1 MLRYPLLLLWLIMA
15 APVLAQPAPEPPA
28 KADAGEPAPKP
39 QPPSADAGTVP
50 SPGPAAGAA
59 SAPGTTDDAPKA
71 DSTATAQKKPEP
83 GTPEAK
89 AQAAWHFQAA
99 KAAFLARRLDE
110 ALAELNAVMD
120 LDPQPVVMFNI
131 ARIHEEKGENDK
143 AVEWYLRALRSGL
156 SGEMA
161 AGATARAEV
170 LSRIQAAK
178 AEEARQR
185 GEISI
190 ELDQAEAKV
199 YVDSVYVGQG
209 ALRGYLAPPGKH
221 VISIDHPSFE
231 KWTREVELAGGQ
243 KLVVS
248 VALAPLPQVG
258 FISVRSEVPGAT
270 LAVDGQPLGLLPV
283 ERLQLSP
290 GRHRISVQAERFNPY
305 GTELDVRLNES
316 TVINVA
322 LTPMESAGKLL
333 VESDPEGASVEVDG
347 KPMGQAPVL
356 VEKLSAGTHSVAVS
370 LAGHATQVRDVRIPE
385 NQMVLLPVS
394 LLKKGGHGEAGSGAG
409 KTAGAGGEKPVR
421 SYISLATG
429 FARLPSAAEGGAG
442 EDGSQNGDAATPP
455 DRDYVVLGIH
465 WGPDGFKNGVRGRFW
480 LESRLPVF
488 DGADGVYEQ
497 YAVGGGMS
505 IDVGFS
511 IVNRVGLFAGAG
523 AQYFLH
529 FPGKDEDGRKVIA
542 WHDLSFPIGGGVV
555 VRIWKGISVVGEG
568 YWLIQTPELTGSDL
582 DERHMKRHAF
592 STTLG
597 AAWAW

>member
-1 MLRYPLLLLWLIMA
+1 MRFFLLL
-15 APVLAQPAPEPPA
+15 VLVMSVATEARAQADPPASGQPAGAQPE
-28 KADAGEPAPKP
+28 
-39 QPPSADAGTVP
+39 
-50 SPGPAAGAA
+50 PAAGTPAA
-59 SAPGTTDDAPKA
+59 AQPDPAAARPASVAGTPAPR
-71 DSTATAQKKPEP
+71 PEA

-110 ALAELNAVMD
+110 ALGELSAVME

-178 AEEARQR
+178 AEEAKQK

-199 YVDSVYVGQG
+199 FIDSTYVGQG

-221 VISIDHPSFE
+221 VVTIDHPSFE
-231 KWTREVELAGGQ
+231 KWNREIELAGGQ
-243 KLVVS
+243 KLVVD
-248 VALAPLPQVG
+248 VALVPLPQVG
-258 FISVRSEVPGAT
+258 FVSVHSDVPGAT

-283 ERLQLSP
+283 DRLQLSP
-290 GRHRISVQAERFNPY
+290 GKHRFSVQAERFNPFA
-305 GTELDVRLNES
+305 TELEVRLNES

-322 LTPMESAGKLL
+322 LTPLEVSGKLL
-333 VESDPEGASVEVDG
+333 VESEPAGALVEVDG
-347 KPMGQAPVL
+347 KPIGNAPVL

-370 LAGHATQVRDVRIPE
+370 LAGHETQVRDVRIPE
-385 NQMVLLPVS
+385 NQMVLLPVT
-394 LLKKGGHGEAGSGAG
+394 LLERKGSKGGASKGGTGGKSADGED
-409 KTAGAGGEKPVR
+409 EVR
-421 SYISLATG
+421 SYISLVTG
-429 FARLPSAAEGGAG
+429 FARLPSAAGDGGEGTEGG
-442 EDGSQNGDAATPP
+442 GSDDSAASPP
-455 DRDYVVLGIH
+455 HRDYVVLGVH

-480 LESRLPVF
+480 LESRLPVY
-488 DGADGVYEQ
+488 DTADGVTSQ

-505 IDVGFS
+505 FDVGFG
-511 IVNRVGLFAGAG
+511 IANRVGVFAGAG

-529 FPGKDEDGRKVIA
+529 FPGKDEDGHKVIA
-542 WHDLSFPIGGGVV
+542 WHDVSFPIGGGAV
-555 VRIWKGISVVGEG
+555 VRIWKGISAVIEG
-568 YWLIQTPELTGSDL
+568 YWVVQTPELAGSDL
-582 DERHMKRHAF
+582 DERQMKRHAF